1 VEEIDNLVENLRKKG
16 FSYSEIFK
24 LMQKDSLDSV
34 PIEVLQNRK
43 LGSLQ
48 SIVVYFK
55 DKKKLSFHKIAVLL
69 KRDDRT
75 IWATYNKAKK
85 KLK

>member
-24 LMQKDSLDSV
+24 LMQKDSLDSI

-55 DKKKLSFHKIAVLL
+55 DKKKLTFHQIAVLL
-69 KRDDRT
+69 KRNDRT
-75 IWATYNKAKK
+75 IWTTYNKAKK